1 MVCWLLHDTDS
12 DSERTRTNRE
22 PGVDRW
28 NSLNSYFGVVS
39 GSFWKASVRKRK
51 KKALLLKAVRCNTAF
66 NLYKTSRPGAGAL
79 RSVMALRRAW
89 PTELPW
95 CIGATLGRSRTA
107 CRVGKRHG
115 GDN

>member
-1 MVCWLLHDTDS
+1 MEG
-12 DSERTRTNRE
+12 EREKT
-22 PGVDRW
+22 
-28 NSLNSYFGVVS
+28 
-39 GSFWKASVRKRK
+39 K